1 MVPLKM
7 ILIATHADQANY
19 PRNNRGEFV
28 CREAQ
33 IILTKAQALFGND
46 MEIVDRIFVVDT
58 QVAGSSDMK
67 ALKKQIADM
76 KASIVKVNISYKV
89 TIFAFSF
96 VSNDFFL
103 DINFCSSKKRKSFV
117 LSFKRN

>member
-1 MVPLKM
+1 MVPIKV

-33 IILTKAQALFGND
+33 IILAKAQAQFGND
-46 MEIVDRIFVVDT
+46 MEIVDRLFVVDT

-67 ALKKQIADM
+67 ALKKQIADI
-76 KASIVKVNISYKV
+76 KVSIVKVNE
-89 TIFAFSF
+89 SF
-96 VSNDFFL
+96 
-103 DINFCSSKKRKSFV
+103 
-117 LSFKRN
+117 